1 MAGRIREEDI
11 ALVRERTRIEDVVG
25 AQIQLRSAGGGSLKG
40 LCPFH
45 DEKSPS
51 FHVTPAKQFF
61 HCFGCQEGGDVLD
74 FVMKA
79 DHLSFTEAVER
90 LAARAG
96 VALRYEEGGSAPARQ
111 TGGRQRLVEA
121 NAAAATFYQERLDDA
136 EGEIGRLFLTDRG
149 FDGAAAKHFGVGYA
163 PDSWDALSRH
173 LRGLRFTDEEI
184 RVAGLAR
191 DGQRGLIDRFRN
203 RLVWPIRD
211 LSSDIIGFGARKLS
225 TDPTDD
231 SPKYLNTP
239 ETALYKKS
247 QVLYGVDLAKREIA
261 RQFRAVIVEGYTD
274 VMACHLAGVETA
286 VATCGT
292 AFGEDHTRVLRRL
305 LMDQKE
311 FRGEVIFT
319 FDGDTAGQKAALRAF
334 EGDQH
339 FVTQTFVAVEPNGLD
354 PCELRIQKGDT
365 AVRELVASRVPL
377 YEFAIRSVL
386 ERHDLET
393 NEGQLAALDAAAP
406 IINGMKDRALRQ
418 RYAVS
423 LDRWLGLNDEAM
435 IMRRVGDAAKAASRR
450 SEGRQRDGRPG
461 GSSGDGQT
469 NGVAP
474 DASSHD
480 SDASAPGRAGSAH
493 ALPDQRDPAARD
505 EREALKLAVQQPA
518 LAGSAFDALPAEAF
532 TYPVHILIR
541 TAIAAAGGTAAVT
554 DTGDRGGS
562 WVNQI
567 RANTT
572 DEVARSLLSAL
583 AVEPLL
589 ADGPPTVRYASAR
602 IARVEEVAMTRR
614 VQQLKSRLQRMNPV
628 EELESYNRLFAQLVA
643 LEGERIALRERAIGN
658 L

>member
-1 MAGRIREEDI
+1 VAGRIREEDI

-61 HCFGCQEGGDVLD
+61 HCFGCQEGGDVID
-74 FVMKA
+74 FVMKV

-90 LAARAG
+90 LAARSG
-96 VALRYEEGGSAPARQ
+96 VTLRYEEGGSAPVRQ
-111 TGGRQRLVEA
+111 SGGRQRLVEA
-121 NAAAATFYQERLDDA
+121 NAAAAAYYQERLDAPEA
-136 EGEIGRLFLTDRG
+136 EAGRQFLTERG
-149 FDGAAAKHFGVGYA
+149 FDGHAVKRFGVGFA

-184 RVAGLAR
+184 RLAGLAR

-211 LSSDIIGFGARKLS
+211 LSNDVIGFGARKLS

-239 ETALYKKS
+239 ETSLYKKS
-247 QVLYGVDLAKREIA
+247 QVLYGVDLAKREIG

-292 AFGEDHTRVLRRL
+292 SFGEDHTRILRRL

-319 FDGDTAGQKAALRAF
+319 FDGDAAGQKAALRAF
-334 EGDQH
+334 EGDQQ

-354 PCELRIQKGDT
+354 PCELRTQKGDA

-377 YEFAIRSVL
+377 YEFAIRNAL

-423 LDRWLGLNDEAM
+423 LDRWLGLNNEAM
-435 IMRRVGDAAKAASRR
+435 IMQRIADAARAAARR
-450 SEGRQRDGRPG
+450 PERGHDGRPG
-461 GSSGDGQT
+461 TGSQPDRGPNGQPGASPGDRT
-469 NGVAP
+469 GV
-474 DASSHD
+474 D
-480 SDASAPGRAGSAH
+480 APGAPAARAM
-493 ALPDQRDPAARD
+493 PDPRDPAARD
-505 EREALKLAVQQPA
+505 ERETLKLALQHPDLV
-518 LAGSAFDALPAEAF
+518 GSSFDALGAGAF

-541 TAIAAAGGTAAVT
+541 EAIAAAGGAAST
-554 DTGDRGGS
+554 IDAPSAAAR
-562 WVNQI
+562 WVHDV
-567 RANTT
+567 RAQTT
-572 DEVARSLLSAL
+572 DEAARSLISAL

-589 ADGPPTVRYASAR
+589 EDEKGLLRYASAMV
-602 IARVEEVAMTRR
+602 ARVEEVATTRQ
-614 VQQLKSRLQRMNPV
+614 VVQLKSQLQRLNPV
-628 EELESYNRLFAQLVA
+628 ESPEAYNRLFGRLVA